1 MLEIDYIKNELI
13 INGNNNKV
21 NPKSLPS
28 RMLLTIY
35 GKNCYHRNSIS
46 VPSFTTNQVKNDT
59 RYVYSY
65 NQLSKS
71 GVLKPYDNNNDNK
84 YIIIVLESPSK
95 NEFNYHFT
103 PNVIANGKTGH
114 QIEIYLNKLLDNIM
128 NLKHTKADV
137 TFNIRLVNSVRNQC
151 DLHSVF
157 QTPTKTIPLK
167 KLIWFEMFTNQG
179 ERLFLESEIHNFNP
193 VFIINACTRL
203 NLGSTRGTLQQTV
216 GTAIQSYKMANLL
229 TFDEYRVYHPSVW
242 DSKNIWSPFN
252 NSSPGIFEW

>member
-1 MLEIDYIKNELI
+1 MLEIDYIKKILI
-13 INGNNNKV
+13 ISGKQINKRAV
-21 NPKSLPS
+21 KKPTNF
-28 RMLLTIY
+28 LLTIY
-35 GKNCYHRNSIS
+35 GKKCYHRNRIS
-46 VPSFTTNQVKNDT
+46 VSNFTTNQVKNDT

-65 NQLSKS
+65 NQLSRS
-71 GVLKPYDNNNDNK
+71 GVLKPYDNNKDNK

-95 NEFNYHFT
+95 NEFNYHFV

-128 NLKHTKADV
+128 NLKHTKTDV

-151 DLHSVF
+151 DLRSVF
-157 QTPTKTIPLK
+157 QTTNKTNPLK

-179 ERLFLESEIHNFNP
+179 ERLYLENEIHHFKP

-203 NLGSTRGTLQQTV
+203 NLGSTKGTLQQTV
-216 GTAIQSYKMANLL
+216 GTAIQNYKTANSL

-252 NSSPGIFEW
+252 NSSPGIYEW